1 MSAFKYFFKKPNIV
15 SCVSENTVIC
25 HNLITTI
32 KIETLGWGWLR
43 IKAKS
48 EPKWQGIKK
57 FLSTSDQRLTASVP
71 QGKEL
76 QITMVNCFGVSKL
89 IIEPI
94 KANSELHEIVA
105 PQYPIYNKN
114 LLNVIKP
121 PKYSSFKN
129 VTFNSYDLPKNK
141 VTRAL
146 QLSKQSIHLPNNK
159 IQLGKLNL
167 LNTPAHLFKPPFNYL
182 NLINKLR
189 LNRIRISNKID
200 TTFIQND

>member
-1 MSAFKYFFKKPNIV
+1 MSAFKCFFKKPNIL
-15 SCVSENTVIC
+15 SGKSENTLIC
-25 HNLITTI
+25 HNLITPI
-32 KIETLGWGWLR
+32 IIETLGWGWLR
-43 IKAKS
+43 IKAKD
-48 EPKWQGIKK
+48 EPSWPGIKK
-57 FLSTSDQRLTASVP
+57 YQSLNDSQLMCSAPFD
-71 QGKEL
+71 KEL
-76 QITMVNCFGVSKL
+76 QISMVNFFGKSNL
-89 IIEPI
+89 IMAPI
-94 KANSELHEIVA
+94 KANSALHEIVA

-114 LLNVIKP
+114 LLNVINP
-121 PKYSSFKN
+121 PKYSSFKK

-141 VTRAL
+141 VTKAL

-167 LNTPAHLFKPPFNYL
+167 LNTPVHLFKSPFNYL